1 MAVPT
6 RFLDVLAIETVYF
19 CIKKF
24 NMFIN
29 GTLKAIICMQNVL
42 REFELHNS

>member
-6 RFLDVLAIETVYF
+6 IFLDVRARETVYF

-29 GTLKAIICMQNVL
+29 GTLKAIICMQNVFK
-42 REFELHNS
+42 RV

>member
-1 MAVPT
+1 LLEKL
-6 RFLDVLAIETVYF
+6 FILYQ
-19 CIKKF
+19 KF

-42 REFELHNS
+42 REFELHNSYICYTARSFR